1 MSDINPDLAAQEVD
15 EDLRRDQLNAL
26 WKAYGKYLVGAAV
39 GVVLVVAGTEVY
51 KAQKQSTQEENSS
64 KFGAVIEQVEAN
76 KTNAVALWEGAE
88 SGLSD
93 GYSALA
99 EFRLATAAIEAGD
112 FDKAIATLDAAATSS
127 AIDSA
132 LQQLAQLRAA
142 LIVAEH
148 KGDLDNA
155 RGRLSVLAVKDK
167 PWYYTATEQLAY
179 IDLQQNK
186 TEEALSRFNMLVDD
200 TATPQSIST
209 RARQFR
215 DMLSAQAEEG
225 VGNDNS

>member
-26 WKAYGKYLVGAAV
+26 WKAYGKYVVGAAV
-39 GVVLVVAGTEVY
+39 GVVLAVAGTEVY
-51 KAQKQSTQEENSS
+51 KAQKQSAQEANSTA
-64 KFGAVIEQVEAN
+64 FGAVVDQVDEN
-76 KTNAVALWEGAE
+76 GGDAVQLWENAE
-88 SGLSD
+88 GNFTD

-99 EFRLATAAIEAGD
+99 EFRLATAAMEAGD

-127 AIDSA
+127 SIDTA

-142 LIVAEH
+142 LIIAEH
-148 KGDLDNA
+148 KGDLDDA
-155 RGRLSVLAVKDK
+155 RGRLTVLAVKDK

-179 IDLQQNK
+179 IDMQQNRN
-186 TEEALSRFNMLVDD
+186 EEALSLFNMLIED
-200 TATPQSIST
+200 TGTPQSIGA

-215 DMLSAQAEEG
+215 DMLTAQATEETSNG
-225 VGNDNS
+225 